1 MKNENLYICRSFQ
14 IFRAVS
20 IRSSCSAYRST
31 VLVDAGSL
39 PSSQSWFLRW
49 SPQMTTI
56 SGVENGLYW
65 PISSYIPKQNIS
77 GPGTCGKS
85 EFQFPVELTAE
96 VIWHIW
102 HFESSDPCSLNI
114 GSVWNR
120 CDFNKCHYSSQ
131 QRIFQCLSQLFSPL
145 RRTLFSQCAM
155 IANLLAV
162 RPVFWLDDDWKIVS
176 SAQGVGLGEAKHV
189 GSSWRCSSYCLGI
202 VGCT

>member
-1 MKNENLYICRSFQ
+1 MPDHYHHPNPG
-14 IFRAVS
+14 
-20 IRSSCSAYRST
+20 SSGDHPKWQ
-31 VLVDAGSL
+31 L
-39 PSSQSWFLRW
+39 FL
-49 SPQMTTI
+49 
-56 SGVENGLYW
+56 GLKR
-65 PISSYIPKQNIS
+65 PILAYIPKQNIS

-145 RRTLFSQCAM
+145 HRTLFSQCAWLPTCWRSDLFSDLM
-155 IANLLAV
+155 MTGKQC
-162 RPVFWLDDDWKIVS
+162 PVPRVFKV
-176 SAQGVGLGEAKHV
+176 
-189 GSSWRCSSYCLGI
+189 
-202 VGCT
+202 